1 MKTYEEYSLLVL
13 EELRQVSDCIREE
26 EITMLLQKIHDAER
40 IFLLGV
46 GREGLSTR
54 AFTMRLMYLGKQAY
68 WIWDDTTP
76 GIWPGD
82 LLICTSGS
90 GEIGHEIYICRRA
103 KGQGAEIAL
112 VTAAEKGTIQDMADL
127 IVRVPA
133 EAYRA
138 EGEMVPTRQLMGNL
152 FEQALFLF
160 FDIVSMMYKDA
171 YGITDEEMETRH
183 RNVE

>member
-54 AFTMRLMYLGKQAY
+54 AFTMRLMHLGKQAY

-90 GEIGHEIYICRRA
+90 GEIGHEIYICQRA
-103 KGQGAEIAL
+103 KEQGADIAL
-112 VTAAEKGTIQDMADL
+112 ITAAEKAFRRFPYFARTVA
-127 IVRVPA
+127 VNK
-133 EAYRA
+133 
-138 EGEMVPTRQLMGNL
+138 EG
-152 FEQALFLF
+152 
-160 FDIVSMMYKDA
+160 A
-171 YGITDEEMETRH
+171 YGQAALCSL
-183 RNVE
+183 